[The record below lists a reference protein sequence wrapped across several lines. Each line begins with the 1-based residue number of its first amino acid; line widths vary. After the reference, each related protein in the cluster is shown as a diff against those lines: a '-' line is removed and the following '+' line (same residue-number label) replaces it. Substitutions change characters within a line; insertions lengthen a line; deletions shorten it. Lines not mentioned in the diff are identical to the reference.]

1 MTTKTIN
8 VAEAKKHLSDLLGR
22 VAYGKET
29 IIITRR
35 GKPIAKL
42 LPVEKEPPPRH
53 LVDVIGKI
61 VAPADFHR
69 AIKQIVADRTKH
81 KPRLLD
87 FEA

>member
-1 MTTKTIN
+1 MNKKTIN

-35 GKPIAKL
+35 GKPIARL
-42 LPVEKEPPPRH
+42 LPVEKEPAPRH
-53 LVDVIGKI
+53 LVEVIGKI
-61 VAPADFHR
+61 VAPEDFHR
-69 AIKQIVADRTKH
+69 AIKQIVADRAKH

-87 FEA
+87 LKE